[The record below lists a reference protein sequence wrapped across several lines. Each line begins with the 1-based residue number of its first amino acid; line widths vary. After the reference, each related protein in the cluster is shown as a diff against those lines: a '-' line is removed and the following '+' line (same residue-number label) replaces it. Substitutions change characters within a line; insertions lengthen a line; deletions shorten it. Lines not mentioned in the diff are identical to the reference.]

1 MKYCLRNRQIGEYL
15 AKADEIKMEYRDYK
29 SVPDLFEK
37 YPEKPIIVQIPFQ
50 QEEIDWNELELYK
63 RMRPD
68 LFICCVSTL
77 NQAEIC
83 KDLGIK
89 FYCGFPIGTF
99 YELRR
104 WLNMGVCYVRL
115 DAPLFFD
122 LPTVAQ
128 VIGETPIRAVAN
140 VAYETLWGDDTGIHG
155 TWIRPEDVAAYENYI
170 SVIEFEDCDNRKEQ
184 ALYRIYAEQHAWPGE
199 VSMLITNIETDA
211 VNRMIPP
218 SFAEKR
224 IKCQQRCESKE
235 SCHFCHYTLKLANPT
250 LIREYQ
256 EKALAAES
264 QT

>member
-37 YPEKPIIVQIPFQ
+37 YPEKNIIVQIKYSDDV
-50 QEEIDWNELELYK
+50 DWNELELYK

-68 LFICCVSTL
+68 KFICCIASPA
-77 NQAEIC
+77 QAEIC

-89 FYCGFPIGTF
+89 FYCGFPIATF

-104 WLNMGVCYVRL
+104 WINMGVCYVRL

-122 LPTVAQ
+122 LPTVAP
-128 VIGETPIRAVAN
+128 ICGETPIRAVAN
-140 VAYETLWGDDTGIHG
+140 VSYEVLWGDDDGVCG
-155 TWIRPEDVAAYENYI
+155 PWIRPEDVEVYESYI

-184 ALYRIYAEQHAWPGE
+184 ALYRIYAEQHEWPGD
-199 VSMLITNIETDA
+199 VKMLISNVHAEG

-224 IKCQQRCESKE
+224 IKCKQRCKSTG
-235 SCHFCHYTLKLANPT
+235 SCHICHLLLKLANPT
-250 LIREYQ
+250 
-256 EKALAAES
+256 ALKNYKENVLDAKD
-264 QT
+264 QD